1 MPIWRLSIWIKEKTK
16 RIRILTGH
24 YGSGKSEFTVNY
36 ALQLRKEVEGPLSI
50 SDLDVVNVY
59 FRSRGKKEFLEENG
73 IHLISSS
80 VDAPTL
86 DIPALSAEIHTPLLN
101 QEHNNIID
109 LGRDKVGATVIPR
122 YRNMIKDDD
131 YDMFFVV
138 NANREKTQNAEE
150 VMKYIDEI
158 ETASKLKVTG
168 LINNTHMLKAT
179 TIEDIEKGQEVCRE
193 VSKQRNI
200 PIRFISCLESLV
212 DQIPEDFEGDVV
224 PIHLYLRDEW
234 MM

>member
-1 MPIWRLSIWIKEKTK
+1 MEKTK
-16 RIRILTGH
+16 RIRIITGH

-101 QEHNNIID
+101 QEHNNIC
-109 LGRDKVGATVIPR
+109 LLYTSPSPRD
-122 YRNMIKDDD
+122 
-131 YDMFFVV
+131 
-138 NANREKTQNAEE
+138 
-150 VMKYIDEI
+150 
-158 ETASKLKVTG
+158 S
-168 LINNTHMLKAT
+168 
-179 TIEDIEKGQEVCRE
+179 
-193 VSKQRNI
+193 
-200 PIRFISCLESLV
+200 
-212 DQIPEDFEGDVV
+212 
-224 PIHLYLRDEW
+224 
-234 MM
+234 

>member
-1 MPIWRLSIWIKEKTK
+1 MEKTK
-16 RIRILTGH
+16 RIRIITGH
-24 YGSGKSEFTVNY
+24 YGSGKSEFSINY
-36 ALQLRKEVEGPLSI
+36 ALKLRKEVEGRLAI

-59 FRSRGKKEFLEENG
+59 FRSRGRKEFLEENG

-101 QEHNNIID
+101 KDYNNIID
-109 LGRDKVGATVIPR
+109 LGGDKVGATVIAR
-122 YRNMIKDDD
+122 YKNMIDDDD

-138 NANREKTQNAEE
+138 NANREKTQTAEE
-150 VMKYIDEI
+150 VMRYIDEI
-158 ETASKLKVTG
+158 EKASKLRVTG

-179 TIEDIEKGQEVCRE
+179 TIEDIKKGQEVCRK
-193 VSKQRNI
+193 VSKFKNI
-200 PIRFISCLESLV
+200 PIKFISCLEALV
-212 DQIPEDFEGDVV
+212 KEIPEDFEGDII
-224 PIHLYLRDEW
+224 PINLYLRDDW

>member
-1 MPIWRLSIWIKEKTK
+1 MDNTK
-16 RIRILTGH
+16 RIRIITGH
-24 YGSGKSEFTVNY
+24 YGSGKSEFSVNY
-36 ALQLRKEVEGPLSI
+36 ALSLREKIEGKLAI

-59 FRSRGKKEFLEENG
+59 FRSRGKKEFLEEKG
-73 IHLISSS
+73 IHVIASS

-101 QEHNNIID
+101 KDYNNIID
-109 LGRDKVGATVIPR
+109 LGGDKVGATVIAR
-122 YRNMIKDDD
+122 YRDMIDDDD

-150 VMKYIDEI
+150 VMAYIDEI
-158 ETASKLKVTG
+158 EEASKLKVTG

-179 TIEDIEKGQEVCRE
+179 TLDDISRGQEVCRE
-193 VSKQRNI
+193 VSKARNI
-200 PIRFISCLESLV
+200 PIKFISCLAEIA
-212 DQIPEDFEGDVV
+212 DQIPSDYEGEVL
-224 PIHLYLRDEW
+224 PLHLYLRDEW